1 MRRPEDEVLLQLSSP
16 GLLQKSDMAIDDGK
30 EVIIFRLIH
39 ELLDLIVPGSLV
51 LVVAGDPKPAHITG
65 AGPIS
70 IAINKCIGN
79 QSCRAPPLC
88 DTVVSGKY
96 FIAEADQL
104 TASILTAHADVSVTQ
119 AKSE

>member
-70 IAINKCIGN
+70 IAFNKSLGMAHVSIQNGSGFAPLILI
-79 QSCRAPPLC
+79 QSFTFQIQHFAP
-88 DTVVSGKY
+88 G
-96 FIAEADQL
+96 
-104 TASILTAHADVSVTQ
+104 
-119 AKSE
+119 

>member
-51 LVVAGDPKPAHITG
+51 LVVAGDPKSAHITG
-65 AGPIS
+65 ADPIS
-70 IAINKCIGN
+70 IAINKCIGMAHVSIQIGSAFPRLILI
-79 QSCRAPPLC
+79 QSFTFQIQHFAP
-88 DTVVSGKY
+88 G
-96 FIAEADQL
+96 
-104 TASILTAHADVSVTQ
+104 
-119 AKSE
+119 